1 MNMLL
6 ISRTKMF
13 PATGSMQI
21 FDFHLHSK
29 YSRACSKQLDLE
41 HIEHWCEIKGIDI
54 VGTSDFTH
62 PAWHKEIAAKLEPAG
77 NGLYRLRPSE
87 ASKRVRAESGFAVA
101 RDGQKPAPVFFLS
114 TELSCIYS
122 QGGSVRRV
130 HILLSFPELEH
141 VHKLIKSLGKRGAK
155 LASDGRPILGMSA
168 KDIAAMALDISEKAL
183 IVPAHSWTPWFAI
196 FGSKSGFDSVEE
208 CFGEYS
214 KYIYALETGLSSDPA
229 MNWRL
234 SQNDR
239 YVFVSNSDA
248 HSLENLGRE
257 ANVLN
262 LDEVS
267 YDGIYET
274 LKNHDVGRF
283 AYTIEFFPEEG
294 KYHLDGHA
302 PCGFSCEPEE
312 TKRLNGLCPK
322 CGKRLTVGVYHR
334 VSTLADR
341 KLGEKPAN
349 GIPFKSIVPL
359 QEIIA
364 DALGA
369 KKGTKKVQTMYKQ
382 IINNVGHEFFTLLE
396 APIEQIQK
404 AGGVFIAEGIRRMR
418 EGKITVK
425 PGYDGI
431 YGTVSVFTDKERN
444 SGIATQDRLF

>member
-1 MNMLL
+1 
-6 ISRTKMF
+6 
-13 PATGSMQI
+13 MQI

-41 HIEHWCEIKGIDI
+41 HISHWCGIKGIDI

-62 PAWHKEIAAKLEPAG
+62 PAWHKEIASKLEPLG
-77 NGLYRLRPSE
+77 NGLYALRTSDE
-87 ASKRVRAESGFAVA
+87 SKAVAAASGF
-101 RDGQKPAPVFFLS
+101 RPAPGANQSAPFFFLS
-114 TELSCIYS
+114 TEISCIYS
-122 QGGSVRRV
+122 QGGSVRRI
-130 HILLSFPELEH
+130 HLLLAFPEMAHVVAFIKALE
-141 VHKLIKSLGKRGAK
+141 KRGAK
-155 LASDGRPILGMSA
+155 LASDGRPILGISA
-168 KDIAAMALDISEKAL
+168 KDIAAMALEISEKAL

-239 YVFVSNSDA
+239 FVMVSNSDA

-262 LDEVS
+262 LDTVS
-267 YDGIYET
+267 YDAIYET

-302 PCGFSCEPEE
+302 ACAFSCEPEE

-341 KLGEKPAN
+341 PLGEKPAN
-349 GIPFKSIVPL
+349 GIPYKSIVPL

-369 KKGTKKVQTMYKQ
+369 KKNTKKVQALYQ
-382 IINNVGHEFFTLLE
+382 VVINRVGHEFFTLLE
-396 APIEQIQK
+396 APIEAVQAA
-404 AGGVFIAEGIRRMR
+404 AGSLVAEGIRRMR

-425 PGYDGI
+425 PGYDGV
-431 YGTVSVFTDKERN
+431 YGTVSVFSEKEREN
-444 SGIATQDRLF
+444 GVAKQDRLF